1 MTELYLIR
9 HAQQISALETN
20 GMVLADSADGLTEIG
35 HTQAE
40 RLAQHVATVIKPTV
54 LYASCLSRAQQTAQY
69 VSQATGLNLHTE
81 PALAELR
88 LNCPPAATPA
98 IEFDGWVRARRQ
110 PHTPAFAGGEALID
124 LQQRGL
130 QTIERIVQEH
140 RGEKITIVAHGGL
153 IEMIFLGLHH
163 IPIESNLQSLIHVTH
178 TGIFCWRWLEL
189 VSIGLFGWD
198 LMYANDTHHLD
209 GL

>member
-20 GMVLADSADGLTEIG
+20 HRVLADSVDGLTEIG
-35 HTQAE
+35 HLQAE
-40 RLAQHVATVIKPTV
+40 RLARHVTADIRPAV
-54 LYASCLSRAQQTAQY
+54 LYASPLKRAQQTAQH
-69 VSQATGLNLHTE
+69 VSQATGLPIHTDST
-81 PALAELR
+81 LAELY
-88 LNCPPAATPA
+88 LNCPPDATPA

-110 PHTPAFAGGEALID
+110 PHRPAFSGGEALID

-130 QTIERIVQEH
+130 QAIDRIAGEH
-140 RGEKITIVAHGGL
+140 WGEKIVIVAHGGL
-153 IEMIFLGLHH
+153 IEMVFLGLHH
-163 IPIESNLQSLIHVTH
+163 IPIESNLHSLIHVTH

-189 VSIGLFGWD
+189 ASIDLCGWD
-198 LMYANDTHHLD
+198 LLYANDTHHLD